1 MTWKEERKER
11 MKERRGKNE
20 EERKERKLDR
30 IVHRISWKVGETS
43 FVGYVASSHVQN
55 HAGVTVR

>member
-1 MTWKEERKER
+1 MEGRKER
-11 MKERRGKNE
+11 KNEGRNE